1 MYKTIAILI
10 VMLAINVAMVFAI
23 LSIGKKVTVNL
34 KKYFVARTGDYYNIQ
49 TIKEEPEVA
58 QERTDNVSSKQV
70 VNEYVPKDVKQA
82 EYKDE
87 TFKDKYKELKQEMD
101 FDKSDLILD
110 IIDNSDD
117 EKTDIISK
125 VFENIL
131 NSFDFDTIYELSTI
145 PSNRQIEILNQVF
158 SKEEKA
164 VLRKY
169 IETNGGNFDCIGF
182 FNYVKQNAQLYDPNY
197 YIKTAWQDEK
207 FDDIND
213 KVVTEHDEN
222 IVDGIKVV
230 HKNKLYDYSI

>member
-1 MYKTIAILI
+1 MFKTIAILI
-10 VMLAINVAMVFAI
+10 VMLAINVAMIFAI
-23 LSIGKKVTVNL
+23 LSIGKKVTLNL

-49 TIKEEPEVA
+49 TIKEESTTI
-58 QERTDNVSSKQV
+58 QENTNDVSSKQM
-70 VNEYVPKDVKQA
+70 VNEYVPKEVKQA

-87 TFKDKYKELKQEMD
+87 SFKDKYKELKQEMD

-117 EKTDIISK
+117 ERTDRISK

-131 NSFDFDTIYELSTI
+131 ESFDFDTIYELSTV
-145 PSNRQIEILNQVF
+145 PSIRQIEILNEVF
-158 SKEEKA
+158 SREEKV
-164 VLRKY
+164 VLQKY
-169 IETNGGNFDCIGF
+169 IETNGGSFDCIGF
-182 FNYVKQNAQLYDPNY
+182 FNYVKQNAQLLDPNY

-230 HKNKLYDYSI
+230 HKNKLYDYSV